1 MKTSLLIAGS
11 LALVPMTYAQ
21 DKPNIIIILA
31 DDLGFSD
38 LGCFGGE
45 IHTPVLDKLAKNGVR
60 MTQMYNSARSCPSHS
75 TFCFDLPRSGN
86 APERVLSINFLTY
99 KNVLSIVAVSAMKS
113 TSMLLFI
120 IAYSAH
126 GCKLLACY
134 PRTKAVKFS
143 AKPVHCRHNP
153 PSGYCP
159 RHNCP

>member
-60 MTQMYNSARSCPSHS
+60 MTQMYNSARSCPSRDGTLSASDRIGTHGRQS
-75 TFCFDLPRSGN
+75 SCL
-86 APERVLSINFLTY
+86 AERIFR
-99 KNVLSIVAVSAMKS
+99 
-113 TSMLLFI
+113 FPFQF
-120 IAYSAH
+120 
-126 GCKLLACY
+126 G
-134 PRTKAVKFS
+134 
-143 AKPVHCRHNP
+143 
-153 PSGYCP
+153 
-159 RHNCP
+159 

>member
-60 MTQMYNSARSCPSHS
+60 MRRCITVHAVAR
-75 TFCFDLPRSGN
+75 
-86 APERVLSINFLTY
+86 RVPI
-99 KNVLSIVAVSAMKS
+99 
-113 TSMLLFI
+113 
-120 IAYSAH
+120 
-126 GCKLLACY
+126 C
-134 PRTKAVKFS
+134 
-143 AKPVHCRHNP
+143 
-153 PSGYCP
+153 
-159 RHNCP
+159 

>member
-60 MTQMYNSARSCPSHS
+60 MTQMYNSARSCPSRANLL
-75 TFCFDLPRSGN
+75 TGLYRIRRDWDTWTAVILPGRKDI
-86 APERVLSINFLTY
+86 P
-99 KNVLSIVAVSAMKS
+99 VSVPIRTTSRLQKS
-113 TSMLLFI
+113 
-120 IAYSAH
+120 
-126 GCKLLACY
+126 
-134 PRTKAVKFS
+134 
-143 AKPVHCRHNP
+143 
-153 PSGYCP
+153 
-159 RHNCP
+159 

>member
-60 MTQMYNSARSCPSHS
+60 MTQMYNSARSCPSRANLLTGLYPHQTGLGLNEFPLES
-75 TFCFDLPRSGN
+75 SLIRSD
-86 APERVLSINFLTY
+86 ADRVYTGG
-99 KNVLSIVAVSAMKS
+99 V
-113 TSMLLFI
+113 
-120 IAYSAH
+120 
-126 GCKLLACY
+126 
-134 PRTKAVKFS
+134 VK
-143 AKPVHCRHNP
+143 R
-153 PSGYCP
+153 
-159 RHNCP
+159 

>member
-60 MTQMYNSARSCPSHS
+60 MTQMYNSARSCPSRANLLTGLYPHQTGLGHMDGS
-75 TFCFDLPRSGN
+75 HPAWPKGYSGFRSSWFPGVLRFVGRIQLFLESGSIYPF
-86 APERVLSINFLTY
+86 AERPYAQTL
-99 KNVLSIVAVSAMKS
+99 
-113 TSMLLFI
+113 
-120 IAYSAH
+120 
-126 GCKLLACY
+126 
-134 PRTKAVKFS
+134 
-143 AKPVHCRHNP
+143 
-153 PSGYCP
+153 
-159 RHNCP
+159 